1 MIGGFLNEHQ
11 LILSAADGSQ
21 TLHAELGA
29 GFDQRGMQIAKQ
41 WHSAGFTD
49 TQFSLATTAH
59 ETPDRLAELL
69 STLDGEGCSLAAFM
83 DSAALAAG
91 AVGFKG
97 VGLVLQFQRHS
108 ALVTRIVE
116 TEGRYRRA
124 AFSVREACGW
134 LDIRRACL
142 QCIADRMIRQ
152 SRFDPLH
159 DVKDEDYLAAH
170 LLDWLKQAMEEGSVT
185 ISMTALGKPM
195 ELKISLG
202 ELINATEPIFKKI
215 RNLVLD
221 TRLPGARDYLLLPE
235 WLGHTPGAR
244 ECLTALSGSA
254 AYLFDESI
262 IARAAAHW
270 VPPPREDDAVTLYR
284 QVALAPFAEREIRSF
299 NAEPSEYRA
308 PTHLLYGSR
317 VWQLMT
323 SIRVGRGADCTV
335 VLPQGVAGISRDH
348 CTLTRLD
355 DEWVLIDHSRYGT
368 WINDERVRGRQR
380 LVAGD
385 RVRLGD
391 PGIELNLITV
401 SDGDG

>member
-1 MIGGFLNEHQ
+1 
-11 LILSAADGSQ
+11 
-21 TLHAELGA
+21 
-29 GFDQRGMQIAKQ
+29 MQIAKQ
-41 WHSAGFTD
+41 WHSASFPEA
-49 TQFSLATTAH
+49 QFSLATTAQ
-59 ETPDRLAELL
+59 ETPDRLAGLL
-69 STLDGEGCSLAAFM
+69 STLDIEGLSLVAFM

-116 TEGRYRRA
+116 TDGRYRRA

-159 DVKDEDYLAAH
+159 DVKDEDYLASH
-170 LLDWLKQAMEEGSVT
+170 LLDWLKQAMEEGVVT

-195 ELKISLG
+195 ELTISLG

-221 TRLPGARDYLLLPE
+221 TRLPGTRDYLLLPD
-235 WLGHTPGAR
+235 WLSHTPGAR

-262 IARAAAHW
+262 IARAAAHC
-270 VPPPREDDAVTLYR
+270 VLPPREGDAVTLYR
-284 QVALAPFAEREIRSF
+284 QVELAPFAEQEIRSF
-299 NAEPSEYRA
+299 TAEPSEYRA

-348 CTLTRLD
+348 CTLTKIGE
-355 DEWVLIDHSRYGT
+355 EWVLIDHSRYGT

-391 PGIELNLITV
+391 PGVELNLITV
-401 SDGDG
+401 SDSDG

>member
-1 MIGGFLNEHQ
+1 MIGGFLNEQQ
-11 LILSAADGSQ
+11 LILSTADGSQ
-21 TLHAELGA
+21 NLHAELDGS
-29 GFDQRGMQIAKQ
+29 FDRRGIEIVKQ
-41 WHSAGFTD
+41 WHSAGFTGAS
-49 TQFSLATTAH
+49 FSLATTAQ

-69 STLDGEGCSLAAFM
+69 STLDVEGLSLAAFM

-91 AVGFKG
+91 AVGFRG

-124 AFSVREACGW
+124 AFAVREACGW

-159 DVKDEDYLAAH
+159 DVKDEDYLATH
-170 LLDWLKQAMEEGSVT
+170 LFDWLKQAMEKGAVT

-195 ELKISLG
+195 EVKISLG
-202 ELINATEPIFKKI
+202 EFINATEPIFKKI

-221 TRLPGARDYLLLPE
+221 TRLPGTRDYLLLPE
-235 WLGHTPGAR
+235 WLGYMPGAR
-244 ECLTALSGSA
+244 EGLTALSGSTA
-254 AYLFDESI
+254 HLFDESI
-262 IARAAAHW
+262 IARAAAHC
-270 VPPPREDDAVTLYR
+270 VFPPREGDAVTLYR
-284 QVALAPFAEREIRSF
+284 QVELAPFAEREIKSF
-299 NAEPSEYRA
+299 NAELSEYRA

-385 RVRLGD
+385 RLRLGD

-401 SDGDG
+401 SESDG